1 MKNDKN
7 LFFAEYFLL
16 IAAALT
22 GVGGVFYAR
31 EFYLCMET
39 CGLEDLILVF
49 VYLLYIFSL
58 LMRFTLVKKF
68 GYPKNWL
75 WAFMLIG
82 IVTSTP
88 VKAENLCAI
97 FGCIATAAL
106 CALPI
111 IDICAACYVE
121 RKAKK

>member
-1 MKNDKN
+1 MKNSKI

-16 IAAALT
+16 ITAALT
-22 GVGGVFYAR
+22 GVVGVFYAR

-39 CGLEDLILVF
+39 CGLEDLIFVF
-49 VYLLYIFSL
+49 VYLLYICSL
-58 LMRFTLVKKF
+58 LLRFALVKKF

-82 IVTSTP
+82 IITSTP
-88 VKAENLCAI
+88 VKAENLCVI